1 MSAEGAGATTAPLLA
16 PPAVPPA
23 AAPPVAAPPA
33 PSPPPSPPPS
43 DSLRRLV
50 VRSLVV
56 ALALLAGGV
65 FMIDWND
72 LLLWSPVQRTD
83 DATLRGEPTVISARV
98 AGYLTAVPVLDMAE
112 VRAGE
117 TLFEIDDATYRAQVE
132 LADAQLADAQ
142 AQVAIAGAQIALQ
155 EQQIAVAGGT
165 AALAESNAIL
175 ADQERARQ
183 NGLVGTAAARQT
195 DVEQANANAIAQE
208 ATLAGARASVAGAR
222 AQLKVLQAQLTEA
235 QAALQAKQAAL
246 DSARINLGYTRVAA
260 PRDGRVGYRLAR
272 VGQYV
277 SPGTPL
283 IELVPSNDIWV
294 IAYYRETQMR
304 DMRPGQ
310 PAKVTLDAYP
320 GVTLHGHVDSIAPGS
335 QALGSML
342 PPDRSVGN
350 FTKIAQRI
358 PVKISIDPG
367 QVPAHGL
374 IDRMFP
380 GLSVET
386 AVDTSGA
393 RR

>member
-1 MSAEGAGATTAPLLA
+1 MTADTAGATTAPLVVPPSTAPTPA
-16 PPAVPPA
+16 PPVAVPPA
-23 AAPPVAAPPA
+23 
-33 PSPPPSPPPS
+33 PSTPPPPSS
-43 DSLRRLV
+43 DGLRRLI

-65 FMIDWND
+65 FMIDWDD

-98 AGYLTAVPVLDMAE
+98 AGYLTGVPVRDMAQ
-112 VRAGE
+112 VKAGE

-155 EQQIAVAGGT
+155 EQQIAVASSA

-175 ADQERARQ
+175 AGQERVRQ
-183 NGLVGTAAARQT
+183 NGLAGTVAARQT
-195 DVEQANANAIAQE
+195 DVEQANANAVAQE
-208 ATLAGARASVAGAR
+208 ATLAGTRAAVAGAR

-235 QAALQAKQAAL
+235 QAAMQAKQAAL
-246 DSARINLGYTRVAA
+246 DSARINLGYARVVA
-260 PRDGRVGYRLAR
+260 PRDGRVGYRLALI
-272 VGQYV
+272 GQYV

-283 IELVPSNDIWV
+283 IELVPRNDTWV
-294 IAYYRETQMR
+294 IANYRETQMR

-320 GVTLHGHVDSIAPGS
+320 GVTLSGHVDSIEPGS
-335 QALGSML
+335 QALGSLL

-358 PVKISIDPG
+358 PVKIRIDPG
-367 QVPAHGL
+367 QVSAHGL
-374 IDRMFP
+374 ISRMFP

-393 RR
+393 RK